1 MTPNPS
7 PRTKLPP
14 VRHLG
19 DGPFEKGE
27 NIWVVDPGGGRR
39 PAEFVGQAES
49 NDWFGGPPT
58 VIVVFPD
65 DGSSAIV
72 ELDRVLPRK

>member
-1 MTPNPS
+1 M
-7 PRTKLPP
+7 
-14 VRHLG
+14 RHLE
-19 DGPFEKGE
+19 DGPFKKGE
-27 NIWVVDPGGGRR
+27 DVWVVGQGGGRR
-39 PAEFVGQAES
+39 AAEFVGQGET

-65 DGSSAIV
+65 DGSEALV